1 MCACTQIM
9 PVYRVVQD
17 LCNFVVCEFMHVFFN
32 LTKHQQEIKITISAV
47 HNCKL

>member
-17 LCNFVVCEFMHVFFN
+17 LCNFVVCEFFFN
-32 LTKHQQEIKITISAV
+32 LTETSV
-47 HNCKL
+47 GD